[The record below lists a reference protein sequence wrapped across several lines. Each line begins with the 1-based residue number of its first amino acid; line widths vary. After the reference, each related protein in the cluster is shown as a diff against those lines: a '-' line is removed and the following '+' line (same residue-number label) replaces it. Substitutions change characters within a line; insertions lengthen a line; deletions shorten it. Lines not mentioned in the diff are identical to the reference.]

1 VEQPTKF
8 DLVINSKTAATLGL
22 TIPRT
27 GGSSKSTGRSFRG
40 GAILSR
46 HTRKAAKSP
55 ALASSIAL
63 RVKVSASPSSRAS
76 TASVVLFLDPL
87 GFPAGLRVHN
97 LTYTFLL
104 ASLPLGLRGLK
115 L

>member
-1 VEQPTKF
+1 
-8 DLVINSKTAATLGL
+8 
-22 TIPRT
+22 
-27 GGSSKSTGRSFRG
+27 
-40 GAILSR
+40 
-46 HTRKAAKSP
+46 
-55 ALASSIAL
+55 L

-76 TASVVLFLDPL
+76 TASVVLFLDPI